1 MKNGLIFNRY
11 GHGLFEYFKDDLPH
25 REDGP
30 AVIDPGCYQEWWLNG
45 ERHRENGPAFVGA
58 DGSYEWWFH
67 DKQYPFTEYVDLV
80 FPEDS
85 PKRTLFVLKWNGS

>member
-1 MKNGLIFNRY
+1 MKNGLTVDRY
-11 GHGLFEYFKDDLPH
+11 GLVEYFKDGLPH

-30 AVIDPGCYQEWWLNG
+30 AVIDPGYYQEWWLNG
-45 ERHRENGPAFVGA
+45 ERHRKDGPAFVGA

-67 DKQYPFTEYVDLV
+67 DQQYPFKEYVDLV

-85 PKRTLFVLKWNGS
+85 PERTLFLLKWNGS